1 MKREIYIYSILGIF
15 TCFLIYY
22 QFNFSFDKTE
32 EITSKIKQITD
43 INHLL
48 IDVNCNI
55 FLIEGDGEH
64 ILVEG
69 PDSKIQ
75 QIQAIDCDGCIRIT
89 KSKGTFLAGLFDIYN
104 AKQNNINIYITINDL
119 EDFKFSNIDEN
130 MNIKYISSEC
140 LGLILSRGQKLI
152 IESKFINSRV

>member
-1 MKREIYIYSILGIF
+1 MKREIYIYSVLGVF
-15 TCFLIYY
+15 TCLLIYY

-32 EITSKIKQITD
+32 KITSKIKPMTD
-43 INHLL
+43 INQLL

-55 FLIEGDGEH
+55 FLMEGDGEY

-75 QIQAIDCDGCIRIT
+75 QIQAIDFDGCIRIT
-89 KSKGTFLAGLFDIYN
+89 ENKGTFLAGLFGIFK
-104 AKQNNINIYITINDL
+104 AKQNDINIYITINDL
-119 EDFKFSNIDEN
+119 EDIKFSNIGN
-130 MNIKYISSEC
+130 KLNIKYISSDC

-152 IESKFINSRV
+152 IESKFINSSV